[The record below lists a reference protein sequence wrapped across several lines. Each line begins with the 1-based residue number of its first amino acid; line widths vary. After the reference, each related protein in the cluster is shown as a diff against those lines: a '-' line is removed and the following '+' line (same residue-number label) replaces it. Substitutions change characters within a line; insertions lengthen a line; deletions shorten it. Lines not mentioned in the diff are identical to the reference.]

1 MRNIFVALIVLAG
14 TGAAIVGGP
23 FYALLFYLWNAYFR
37 PQEWV
42 FSDWVFSL
50 RLSYT
55 LAAILPVTIVLWGQR
70 LRFNRGLILPAL
82 FVVVAGLSAG
92 MSDYSDRALD
102 YFYDFGRIAFITF
115 VIATITDDMKKLR
128 LVFMTIAFS
137 LGFEAVKQGFAT
149 MILSPGGANRNTI
162 YFLGDNNGVGLGMLL
177 LTTIFVALAQT
188 SEGPLQRTLFRFG
201 ALGVCYRAISTY
213 SRGAFIAGALSLCST
228 WRARAS
234 LEDCRRHRRGLP
246 DDPAA
251 DAERVLERM
260 ETITAGQEERDSS
273 ASERLHLW
281 GVGLK
286 MAQANPI
293 VGVGFNS
300 FRYAVSVYDTE
311 VTYEGEKAPHSS
323 WIGVLSEMAYW
334 PDSLFPGAVPGVR
347 GGAALATV
355 APGPPRRQG
364 RSRFRPGTAGLRH
377 RDRRRRDLPAHSVHR
392 DALAPRRPFHRPG
405 YDSEDALGGDGPAA
419 WSARHKPAGRT
430 AGVGSRGKGGLRN
443 GVRPSTIAAHAV
455 RRQAALTPCARP
467 RRERSPPSGCF
478 ADRRR
483 ISSARSRAQR
493 SRSHA

>member
-102 YFYDFGRIAFITF
+102 FFYDFGRIAFITF

-213 SRGAFIAGALSLCST
+213 SRGAFIAGGALALFYM
-228 WRARAS
+228 ARS
-234 LEDCRRHRRGLP
+234 RHRLRTAVGIAVVCLTILP
-246 DDPAA
+246 LMPN
-251 DAERVLERM
+251 EFWERM

-293 VGVGFNS
+293 IGVGFNS
-300 FRYAVSVYDTE
+300 FRYAVNVYDTE
-311 VTYEGEKAPHSS
+311 VSYEGEKAPHSS
-323 WIGVLSEMAYW
+323 WIGVLSEMGVLGLILYSLVLCQVFAVARRSQRLPQDH
-334 PDSLFPGAVPGVR
+334 PDARGAHAFGRALQGCVIVIAVGGTFLHIQYTEMLWHLVGLSIALDTILKMPSEVTVPQRGVPGTSPQGERPVWAPEGR
-347 GGAALATV
+347 V
-355 APGPPRRQG
+355 AY
-364 RSRFRPGTAGLRH
+364 GTGF
-377 RDRRRRDLPAHSVHR
+377 D
-392 DALAPRRPFHRPG
+392 
-405 YDSEDALGGDGPAA
+405 
-419 WSARHKPAGRT
+419 
-430 AGVGSRGKGGLRN
+430 
-443 GVRPSTIAAHAV
+443 
-455 RRQAALTPCARP
+455 RP
-467 RRERSPPSGCF
+467 R
-478 ADRRR
+478 
-483 ISSARSRAQR
+483 
-493 SRSHA
+493 